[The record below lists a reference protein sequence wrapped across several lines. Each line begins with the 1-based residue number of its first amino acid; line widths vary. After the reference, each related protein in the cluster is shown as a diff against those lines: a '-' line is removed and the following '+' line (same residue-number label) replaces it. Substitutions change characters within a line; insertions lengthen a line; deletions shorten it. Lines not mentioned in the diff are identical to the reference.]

1 MTNQLHIEVAS
12 AESLS
17 PATYAA
23 IISLCNEAY
32 EEELSSLFATFI
44 SPTHVMAYLGDALV
58 SHAMWVTRWLQPG
71 TLPLLRTAYVEMV
84 ATAPAYQRQGFGT
97 AVMQRLAAEIQDFDL
112 GGIGHRQPRLLRTP
126 RMGTLARSAL
136 YPLRHGRTARTRQ
149 LHDVPTPAED
159 AGPGRNCPPLR
170 RMARR
175 RIVVMPAHFRR
186 T

>member
-112 GGIGHRQPRLLRTP
+112 GGLATGSPGFYARLGWEPWRGPLFIRSDTGVLPVPDNSMMFLHLPKTP
-126 RMGTLARSAL
+126 VLDVTAPLSAEW
-136 YPLRHGRTARTRQ
+136 R
-149 LHDVPTPAED
+149 
-159 AGPGRNCPPLR
+159 AGELW
-170 RMARR
+170 
-175 RIVVMPAHFRR
+175 
-186 T
+186 

>member
-44 SPTHVMAYLGDALV
+44 SPTHVMAYLGDVLV

-84 ATAPAYQRQGFGT
+84 ATAPAHQGRGFGT

-112 GGIGHRQPRLLRTP
+112 GGLSTGSPGFYARLGWESWRGPLFIRTDTGILPVPDDSMMFLRLP
-126 RMGTLARSAL
+126 K
-136 YPLRHGRTARTRQ
+136 
-149 LHDVPTPAED
+149 TPALDVTAPLSAEWR
-159 AGPGRNCPPLR
+159 AGELW
-170 RMARR
+170 
-175 RIVVMPAHFRR
+175 
-186 T
+186 